1 MLISVIMVFT
11 NLLCSMV
18 AGILFAFAVVVM
30 PGLKRLNDGEF
41 LCAFIAIDDVI
52 QNKQFLFMLV
62 WIGSIFSL
70 VFASVLGSASFEP
83 MGQSLIYSALI
94 IFILG
99 VQLPTILVN
108 IPLNNYI
115 QSLNVEGLTDS
126 AKRSARSNFES
137 RWVLWN
143 RIRAFF
149 AINVT
154 VILLVLLF
162 CY

>member
-1 MLISVIMVFT
+1 MLISVTMVFT
-11 NLLCSMV
+11 TLLCSMV

-70 VFASVLGSASFEP
+70 VFASVLGSASFEL

-149 AINVT
+149 AISVT
-154 VILLVLLF
+154 VILLVLHF

>member
-70 VFASVLGSASFEP
+70 VFASVLGSASFGA
-83 MGQSLIYSALI
+83 M
-94 IFILG
+94 
-99 VQLPTILVN
+99 
-108 IPLNNYI
+108 
-115 QSLNVEGLTDS
+115 
-126 AKRSARSNFES
+126 
-137 RWVLWN
+137 
-143 RIRAFF
+143 
-149 AINVT
+149 
-154 VILLVLLF
+154 
-162 CY
+162 